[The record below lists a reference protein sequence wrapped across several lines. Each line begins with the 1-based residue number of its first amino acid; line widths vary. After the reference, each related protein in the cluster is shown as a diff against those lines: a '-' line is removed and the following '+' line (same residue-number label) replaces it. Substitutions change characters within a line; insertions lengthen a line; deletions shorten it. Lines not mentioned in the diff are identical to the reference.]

1 MLFFQVNRWN
11 EDGLSA
17 VARVLAAMRDRSASL
32 DQPGKKK
39 SIRFGKKEEE
49 DISSEVHQ
57 QEKSPQAQK
66 LLDLEVRMAA
76 DSARLWEEEKN
87 PYQLGFLLGLLG
99 KEGGAERLMPS
110 LTERLSSPL
119 LTRLVLDKTAD
130 PAFKDMKAD
139 VGRLAAALF
148 AGCADR
154 AAKAA
159 FTEAATGME
168 DPAWLRTLL
177 SALCEGKS
185 TAEDPAVKEWLAGE
199 ALGKRMVT
207 VAKVVGAG
215 RQEEEDPRTS
225 ISWTAGPVVGTS
237 PENSAFLQ

>member
-1 MLFFQVNRWN
+1 MLFFQVNGWN

-99 KEGGAERLMPS
+99 KEGGAESRL
-110 LTERLSSPL
+110 
-119 LTRLVLDKTAD
+119 
-130 PAFKDMKAD
+130 
-139 VGRLAAALF
+139 
-148 AGCADR
+148 
-154 AAKAA
+154 
-159 FTEAATGME
+159 
-168 DPAWLRTLL
+168 
-177 SALCEGKS
+177 
-185 TAEDPAVKEWLAGE
+185 
-199 ALGKRMVT
+199 
-207 VAKVVGAG
+207 
-215 RQEEEDPRTS
+215 
-225 ISWTAGPVVGTS
+225 
-237 PENSAFLQ
+237 